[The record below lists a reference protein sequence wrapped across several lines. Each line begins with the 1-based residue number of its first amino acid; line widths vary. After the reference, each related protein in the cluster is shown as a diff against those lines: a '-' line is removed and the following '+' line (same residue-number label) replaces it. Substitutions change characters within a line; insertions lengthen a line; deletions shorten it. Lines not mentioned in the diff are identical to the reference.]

1 MLIHT
6 YLSTLFDWLLETT
19 IMASI
24 LVGFILCVKVLLRN
38 QLTARW
44 HYALWL
50 ILIVRLI
57 LPWSPDSSYSLY
69 SILSHGYVTS
79 TSLIQKE
86 ANVSGLKV
94 MNEPAKYAV
103 NSNDSNKSL
112 VESSSKEKEKVA
124 KHISMYEICL
134 YVWILGVFCLG
145 ALTLIANRRLYLY
158 IQKQSIITDERI
170 LNIFEGCKE
179 TMSIKEDIP
188 LQLAGKIASPT
199 LLGFRKPRILLCE
212 QHIQRLNDNQIR
224 FIFYHELAHFKRRDV
239 GVNWL
244 MHHLLILNWF
254 NPILWYAY
262 YSMRED
268 QEIACDA
275 LALTFIDSEERIE
288 YGHTIITL
296 LEHYSNYYQ
305 MPSLANLSKNKKALK
320 RRILMIKKFNKKSY
334 RWSALGLTAVLGIST
349 FSLMNANAEEFKGE
363 SQATKNKIEQAA
375 KPEEMTK
382 LEKSK
387 AEEAAKQS
395 EMDRLSKAEEAAKQ
409 SEMDRLSKAE
419 EAAKQSEMDKLEQSK
434 KNTEISEAAVLKLT
448 EKQKQYLKSKGL
460 PVKQTSKESEVTG
473 LMLVSLVKPIDNG
486 DGTGFQPD
494 HVGEVDIIHKD
505 EYKNKYGKEDYV
517 AFAAWE

>member
-86 ANVSGLKV
+86 ANVSGVKV

-103 NSNDSNKSL
+103 NSNDTNKSL

-134 YVWILGVFCLG
+134 YVWILGIFCLG
-145 ALTLIANRRLYLY
+145 ALTIIANRRLYLY
-158 IQKQSIITDERI
+158 IQKQPIITDERI

-179 TMSIKEDIP
+179 TLSIKEDIP

-212 QHIQRLNDNQIR
+212 HHIQRLNDNQIR

-244 MHHLLILNWF
+244 MHHLLMLNWF

-375 KPEEMTK
+375 K
-382 LEKSK
+382 
-387 AEEAAKQS
+387 
-395 EMDRLSKAEEAAKQ
+395 Q

-494 HVGEVDIIHKD
+494 HVGEVDIIHQD

>member
-1 MLIHT
+1 MDMLIHT

-19 IMASI
+19 IMASV

-50 ILIVRLI
+50 ILIVRLL

-86 ANVSGLKV
+86 ANVSALKV
-94 MNEPAKYAV
+94 MNEPAKYTV
-103 NSNDSNKSL
+103 NSSDYNKSP
-112 VESSSKEKEKVA
+112 VKSDP
-124 KHISMYEICL
+124 KHISIYEICL
-134 YVWILGVFCLG
+134 YVWMLGIFCLG
-145 ALTLIANRRLYLY
+145 TLTLIANRRLYLY
-158 IQKQSIITDERI
+158 IQKQPIITDERI

-212 QHIQRLNDNQIR
+212 QHIQRLNDNQLR
-224 FIFYHELAHFKRRDV
+224 FIFYHELAHFKRKDV

-254 NPILWYAY
+254 NPILWHAY

-275 LALTFIDSEERIE
+275 LALTFIDSEEKIE

-320 RRILMIKKFNKKSY
+320 RRIVMIKKFNKKSY
-334 RWSALGLTAVLGIST
+334 RWSALGLTAVLGISA
-349 FSLMNANAEEFKGE
+349 FSLMNASAEELKSE
-363 SQATKNKIEQAA
+363 SQVTKNKIEQAA
-375 KPEEMTK
+375 KPEEMNN

-387 AEEAAKQS
+387 AEEVAKQL
-395 EMDRLSKAEEAAKQ
+395 EMDKLEK
-409 SEMDRLSKAE
+409 SKAE

-434 KNTEISEAAVLKLT
+434 KNTDISEAAVLKLT

-460 PVKQTSKESEVTG
+460 PLKQTSKESEVTG
-473 LMLVSLVKPIDNG
+473 RMLVSLVKPVDNG

-494 HVGEVDIIHKD
+494 HVGEVDIIQAD
-505 EYKNKYGKEDYV
+505 EYQNKYGKEDYV

>member
-1 MLIHT
+1 MINVLIQT
-6 YLSTLFDWLLETT
+6 YLSTFFDWLLETT

-24 LVGFILCVKVLLRN
+24 LVGFILCIKVLLRN

-50 ILIVRLI
+50 ILIVRLL

-94 MNEPAKYAV
+94 MNEPAKYTV
-103 NSNDSNKSL
+103 NSSDYNKSP
-112 VESSSKEKEKVA
+112 VESGSKEKEQGA

-134 YVWILGVFCLG
+134 YVWMLGVFCLG
-145 ALTLIANRRLYLY
+145 TLTLVANRRLYLY
-158 IQKQSIITDERI
+158 IQKQPIITDERI

-212 QHIQRLNDNQIR
+212 QHIQRLNDNQLR
-224 FIFYHELAHFKRRDV
+224 FIFYHELAHFKRKDV

-275 LALTFIDSEERIE
+275 LALTFIDSEEKIE

-320 RRILMIKKFNKKSY
+320 RRIVMIKKFNKKSY

-349 FSLMNANAEEFKGE
+349 FSLMNASAEGLKSE

-375 KPEEMTK
+375 KPVEMNN

-387 AEEAAKQS
+387 AEEVAKQS
-395 EMDRLSKAEEAAKQ
+395 EMDKLEKSKV
-409 SEMDRLSKAE
+409 E

-434 KNTEISEAAVLKLT
+434 KNTDISEAAVLKLT

-460 PVKQTSKESEVTG
+460 PLKQTSKESEVTG

-494 HVGEVDIIHKD
+494 HVGEVDIIHAD
-505 EYKNKYGKEDYV
+505 EYQNKYGKEDYV

>member
-86 ANVSGLKV
+86 ANVSDLKV

-112 VESSSKEKEKVA
+112 VESSSKEKVA

-158 IQKQSIITDERI
+158 IQKQPIITDERI

-188 LQLAGKIASPT
+188 VQLAGKIASPT

-212 QHIQRLNDNQIR
+212 QQIQRLNDNQLR
-224 FIFYHELAHFKRRDV
+224 FIFYHELAHFKRKDV

-275 LALTFIDSEERIE
+275 LALTFIDSEEKIE

-320 RRILMIKKFNKKSY
+320 RRIVMIKKFNKKSY
-334 RWSALGLTAVLGIST
+334 RWSALGLTAVLGISA
-349 FSLMNANAEEFKGE
+349 FSLMNASAEELKNE

-375 KPEEMTK
+375 KPEEMNN

-387 AEEAAKQS
+387 AEEVAKQS
-395 EMDRLSKAEEAAKQ
+395 EMDKLEK
-409 SEMDRLSKAE
+409 SKAE

-460 PVKQTSKESEVTG
+460 PLKQTSKESEVTG
-473 LMLVSLVKPIDNG
+473 RMLVSLVKPVDNG

-494 HVGEVDIIHKD
+494 HVGEVDIIHAD
-505 EYKNKYGKEDYV
+505 EYQNKYGKEDYV

>member
-1 MLIHT
+1 
-6 YLSTLFDWLLETT
+6 
-19 IMASI
+19 
-24 LVGFILCVKVLLRN
+24 
-38 QLTARW
+38 
-44 HYALWL
+44 
-50 ILIVRLI
+50 
-57 LPWSPDSSYSLY
+57 
-69 SILSHGYVTS
+69 
-79 TSLIQKE
+79 
-86 ANVSGLKV
+86 
-94 MNEPAKYAV
+94 
-103 NSNDSNKSL
+103 
-112 VESSSKEKEKVA
+112 
-124 KHISMYEICL
+124 
-134 YVWILGVFCLG
+134 
-145 ALTLIANRRLYLY
+145 
-158 IQKQSIITDERI
+158 
-170 LNIFEGCKE
+170 
-179 TMSIKEDIP
+179 
-188 LQLAGKIASPT
+188 
-199 LLGFRKPRILLCE
+199 
-212 QHIQRLNDNQIR
+212 
-224 FIFYHELAHFKRRDV
+224 
-239 GVNWL
+239 
-244 MHHLLILNWF
+244 
-254 NPILWYAY
+254 
-262 YSMRED
+262 
-268 QEIACDA
+268 
-275 LALTFIDSEERIE
+275 
-288 YGHTIITL
+288 L

-395 EMDRLSKAEEAAKQ
+395 EMD
-409 SEMDRLSKAE
+409 
-419 EAAKQSEMDKLEQSK
+419 KLEQSK

-448 EKQKQYLKSKGL
+448 EKQKQDLKSKGL